1 MDLDA
6 YKAQWIL
13 HLERATHYAL
23 DDVDISSL
31 FIKSRVSTNV

>member
-6 YKAQWIL
+6 YKKQWIL

-23 DDVDISSL
+23 DEVNVRNL
-31 FIKSRVSTNV
+31 FIKSRVSTSV

>member
-1 MDLDA
+1 LDA

-23 DDVDISSL
+23 DEINIRNL
-31 FIKSRVSTNV
+31 FIRSRVSTNV